1 MTLMDEGRGPTV
13 EGAPSPAPPRTLAT
27 TNEEVRQQNLSAVLR
42 LVHTDGALS
51 RSQIGAIVGVNRS
64 TVTALVQE
72 LLDLGVVGETAVKP
86 TGRVGRPSLGVA
98 AEDRVVALSVSAEP
112 LSVTVSLVGL
122 GGAVHSRVRHDLA
135 HAPSPRRFAHVLS
148 SLVDGMRAD
157 IERHYRLVGAG
168 VAIPGLVDESGTVLL
183 APALGWRRE
192 KLANRLRDAL
202 GMDVTVGNDA
212 SVGALAETRFGVGR
226 GVANMLYLSGS
237 VSGIGGGLVL
247 DGALLRGTSGFAGEF
262 GHTVVDAA
270 GASCAC
276 GRRGCLQAEVH
287 PGRVLKLLGRRG
299 LDEDE
304 LDIELGI
311 VRDTAVLNEV
321 ARQVDVLSVALTNF
335 VNAFAPE
342 LVVLSG
348 YLGVLLAT
356 SRERLADA
364 VQLYPVGAEGRKVR
378 LERAAMRSHL
388 MHIAPAELAFEQLLR
403 DPVRQSP
410 R

>member
-1 MTLMDEGRGPTV
+1 MTPV
-13 EGAPSPAPPRTLAT
+13 EQRAAAT

-42 LVHTDGALS
+42 LVHTEGALS
-51 RSQIGAIVGVNRS
+51 RSQIGAMIGVNRS

-72 LLDLGVVGETAVKP
+72 LLDLGVASESAVKP

-98 AEDRVVALSVSAEP
+98 ADDRVVALSVSVEP
-112 LSVTVSLVGL
+112 LAVTVSLVGL
-122 GGAVHSRVRHDLA
+122 GGLVHSRVRHDLA
-135 HAPSPRRFAHVLS
+135 SAPSPRRFAQVLS

-168 VAIPGLVDESGTVLL
+168 VAVPGLVDDSGTVLL

-192 KLANRLRDAL
+192 KLASRLRHAL

-212 SVGALAETRFGVGR
+212 GVGALAETRFGAGR

-237 VSGIGGGLVL
+237 ISGIGGGLVL
-247 DGALLRGTSGFAGEF
+247 DGTLLRGTSGFAGEL
-262 GHTVVDAA
+262 GHTVVDVA
-270 GASCAC
+270 GAPCAC
-276 GRRGCLQAEVH
+276 GRRGCLQAEVA
-287 PGRVLKLLGRRG
+287 PSRVLALLGRRG

-311 VRDTAVLNEV
+311 VKDPAVLDEV
-321 ARQVDVLSVALTNF
+321 ARQVDVLSMALTNF

-348 YLGVLLAT
+348 YLAVLLAT
-356 SRERLADA
+356 SRERLSDA
-364 VQLYPVGAEGRKVR
+364 VELYPVGAEGRKVR
-378 LERAAMRSHL
+378 LERAQMRSRL
-388 MHIAPAELAFEQLLR
+388 MQIAPAELAFEQLLH
-403 DPVRQSP
+403 DPGRRSP
-410 R
+410 GR